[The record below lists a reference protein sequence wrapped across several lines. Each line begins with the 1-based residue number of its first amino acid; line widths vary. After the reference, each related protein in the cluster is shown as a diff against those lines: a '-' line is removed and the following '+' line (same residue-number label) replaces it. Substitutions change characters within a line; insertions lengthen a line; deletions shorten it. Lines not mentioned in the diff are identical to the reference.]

1 MAVKILLYEDNDD
14 LRNSVVTMLQWNS
27 LYTVVAALPDATGA
41 SADVEI
47 LKPDVILMDIDMPE
61 SNGVDAVVEIRKKKT
76 EVHIIMFTVFDD
88 DENIFNAI
96 CAGASG
102 YILKKNIDQ
111 LPSAIDDVLDGGA
124 PMNSSIAKRV
134 LQYVSKT
141 KVEKNKDI
149 ETLTKR
155 ELEILELVV
164 KGFSYKM
171 VAAELYV
178 ATETVRT
185 HIKKIYKKLQVNSAT
200 EAIYKYHQGR

>member
-61 SNGVDAVVEIRKKKT
+61 SNGVDAVVEIRKKNA

-141 KVEKNKDI
+141 KVEKNKNI

-164 KGFSYKM
+164 RGFSYKM
-171 VAAELYV
+171 VAAELNV

>member
-27 LYTVVAALPDATGA
+27 LYTVVAALPDAKGA

-47 LKPDVILMDIDMPE
+47 LMPDVILMDIDMPE
-61 SNGVDAVVEIRKKKT
+61 SNGVDAVVQIRKT
-76 EVHIIMFTVFDD
+76 NAEVHIIMFTVFDD

-134 LQYVSKT
+134 LQFVSKT

-171 VAAELYV
+171 VAAELNV

>member
-27 LYTVVAALPDATGA
+27 LYTVVAALPDAKGA

-47 LKPDVILMDIDMPE
+47 LMPDVILMDIDMPE
-61 SNGVDAVVEIRKKKT
+61 SNGVDAVVQIRKT
-76 EVHIIMFTVFDD
+76 NAEVHIIMFTVFDD

-111 LPSAIDDVLDGGA
+111 LPNAIDDVLAGGA

-171 VAAELYV
+171 VAAELNV